1 MFSTVSIAGISGMFI
16 LMGVI
21 RASGRGGEIAL
32 SRPRPIAGL
41 AWFATLLAAIA
52 LAATGFGGPLLQGGQ
67 PLSGMLLL
75 AHTTAGSL
83 FIAGL
88 VGMALFRAES
98 CRFGGTW
105 GAGTL
110 RKAFFWCILALGLA
124 ATLAIMFSM
133 TPLFSSEGIKV
144 LSDVHR
150 WSALLAVLALIGYGL
165 GR

>member
-16 LMGVI
+16 LMVVI

-32 SRPRPIAGL
+32 GRPRPIAGL
-41 AWFATLLAAIA
+41 AWLAIMLATVLLA
-52 LAATGFGGPLLQGGQ
+52 LTGFGGPLMQGGQ

-75 AHTTAGSL
+75 GHTTAGGL

-88 VGMALFRAES
+88 VGMALFRAET
-98 CRFGGTW
+98 CRFGGGW
-105 GAGTL
+105 GVGTL
-110 RKAFFWCILALGLA
+110 RKVFFWCVLTLGLA
-124 ATLAIMFSM
+124 STLAIMLSM

-144 LSDVHR
+144 MGDVHR
-150 WSALLAVLALIGYGL
+150 WSALAAVMALIGYGL